1 MKNREILRKAE
12 ILEDGI
18 SSEFWKDVSDFISQE
33 INRVSAELIRGDFQE
48 LKEVYFL
55 KGQLIGLAKPLSYP
69 KKIIK
74 RKNELE
80 KEAEEKRKKKKGK

>member
-18 SSEFWKDVSDFISQE
+18 SSEFWKDVSDFIGQE
-33 INRVSAELIRGDFQE
+33 VNRVSAALIKGDFEE

-80 KEAEEKRKKKKGK
+80 KEAEEKKKKKEK

>member
-1 MKNREILRKAE
+1 MKNKEIVKKAE
-12 ILEDGI
+12 ILEGGI
-18 SSEFWKDVSDFISQE
+18 SSEFWKDVSDFIRQE
-33 INRVSAELIRGDFQE
+33 ISKVSTEIIKGDFEE

-69 KKIIK
+69 QKIIK

-80 KEAEEKRKKKKGK
+80 QEAEQKKKKEK

>member
-1 MKNREILRKAE
+1 MKNKEVVKKAE
-12 ILEDGI
+12 ILEGGI
-18 SSEFWKDVSDFISQE
+18 SSEFWKDVSGFISQE
-33 INRVSAELIRGDFQE
+33 ISRVSEEIIRGDFNE
-48 LKEVYFL
+48 LKELYFL

-80 KEAEEKRKKKKGK
+80 QEAEEKKKKEK